1 MDLSTMKWGFHSTSR
16 AKHRVFY
23 HEKMGRTQEN
33 KKKLAVMKI
42 PDTHLSAGTTSE
54 DIVQNIINKV
64 LT

>member
-1 MDLSTMKWGFHSTSR
+1 MKRWDVPR
-16 AKHRVFY
+16 
-23 HEKMGRTQEN
+23 RT
-33 KKKLAVMKI
+33 KKKLAAMKI

>member
-33 KKKLAVMKI
+33 KKETGRNEN
-42 PDTHLSAGTTSE
+42 P
-54 DIVQNIINKV
+54 
-64 LT
+64 